1 MKLSAAAQY
10 FNRVSF
16 DGWNAGTQTWDTGVA
31 VGTFEVYDR
40 FISSR
45 TFGQKKRILLL
56 GGTNEIAATY
66 EVVRDSDGGMY
77 LVESR
82 NPDLGEFGRYSNV
95 YQLHSAPHSLEVI
108 AYVEGPPRSSG
119 APGDVVPTVVD
130 TLFGDFERFS
140 GTDSRELEHP
150 RYSLFTIWLP
160 GSADV
165 GKDNDLRVGSLLF
178 DVQEAVPMLNVLELR
193 AVQGTT

>member
-1 MKLSAAAQY
+1 MKLATAAQY

-16 DGWNAGTQTWDTGVA
+16 DGWNDGTQLWDTAVA

-40 FISSR
+40 FISAR
-45 TFGQKKRILLL
+45 TFGQKKRILML
-56 GGTNEIAATY
+56 GGTNELAVTY
-66 EVVRDSDGGMY
+66 EVVRDPDGDMY

-95 YQLHSAPHSLEVI
+95 YQLHSAPHTLEVI
-108 AYVEGPPRSSG
+108 EYVEGPVRASG
-119 APGDVVPTVVD
+119 APGEVVPTVVA
-130 TLFGDFERFS
+130 TVFGDYERFS

-160 GSADV
+160 KSTDIGP
-165 GKDNDLRVGSLLF
+165 DNDLRVGTLLF
-178 DVQEAVPMLNVLELR
+178 DVQEVTPMLNVLELR